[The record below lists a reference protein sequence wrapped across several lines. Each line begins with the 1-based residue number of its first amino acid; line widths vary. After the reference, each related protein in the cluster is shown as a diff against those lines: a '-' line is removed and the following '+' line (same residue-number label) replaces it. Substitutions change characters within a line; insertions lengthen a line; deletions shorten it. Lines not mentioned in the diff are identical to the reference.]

1 MAILRP
7 YLAIFC
13 QLYVYLSQK
22 RGSDGQLAEKWP
34 EMVVKWA
41 FVIVI
46 HLDSEYNLKTSRPR
60 VAPLPFRPCSYLMTL
75 YIFIETWLHRLWY
88 SISIA
93 SPLIETLRYQAILVM
108 LLKVIHN
115 SYHNRAYKLLTL
127 NVESNNIVSVFIKK
141 ILSFKNLI
149 IPIYWS
155 SIKYCYWLFV

>member
-1 MAILRP
+1 M
-7 YLAIFC
+7 
-13 QLYVYLSQK
+13 
-22 RGSDGQLAEKWP
+22 AEKWP
-34 EMVVKWA
+34 EMVLKWA

-115 SYHNRAYKLLTL
+115 SYHNRAYKLLIWIKQQCICIHKKDSIFQ
-127 NVESNNIVSVFIKK
+127 ESYHSY
-141 ILSFKNLI
+141 ILIFYQVLLLTVCI
-149 IPIYWS
+149 RT
-155 SIKYCYWLFV
+155 F